1 MKTTTKK
8 TITKKKVTAYSPKEI
23 ADITKDMLVVLNA
36 PTDATPEEMSGAVVV
51 ILKDKKKGGYNVQGG
66 IRNIST
72 GLMMTL
78 MLEILKLSPMDGA
91 ILMAQLASIHKKAGK
106 PVMKSVK
113 KGKK

>member
-8 TITKKKVTAYSPKEI
+8 TIAKKKVTAYSPKEI

-51 ILKDKKKGGYNVQGG
+51 ILKDKKKGYNVQGG